1 MLHRGLFLYDNM
13 VSSHHCL
20 FTYKGG
26 FDTAQKVCLA
36 SIYLAFL
43 SKSIYYEIMN
53 PQFKPTFK
61 RALSCGRYGDGNAD
75 PNHSRNGARREIG
88 RRLETAENAVTTITH
103 QN

>member
-1 MLHRGLFLYDNM
+1 M
-13 VSSHHCL
+13 
-20 FTYKGG
+20 
-26 FDTAQKVCLA
+26 
-36 SIYLAFL
+36 
-43 SKSIYYEIMN
+43 MN